1 MRFRFDKVDGFT
13 RVYDG
18 TTCLVLFGSENMILF
33 TVGLNILWAKNVLL
47 YMSFSHN
54 YAKIKVSSCDSLPQK
69 HGIMYNVLYNVII
82 NQFLIKIEIATTIIH
97 S

>member
-1 MRFRFDKVDGFT
+1 
-13 RVYDG
+13 
-18 TTCLVLFGSENMILF
+18 
-33 TVGLNILWAKNVLL
+33 
-47 YMSFSHN
+47 MSFSHN